1 VVKSTFNQRRKMIRN
16 SIKSILLNLDSD
28 HELLS
33 KRPEQ
38 LGVPEFIELTNWV
51 ESQQTAE
58 Q

>member
-1 VVKSTFNQRRKMIRN
+1 MIRN

-28 HELLS
+28 FELLS

-38 LGVPEFIELTNWV
+38 LGVSEFIELTNWV

-58 Q
+58 L